1 LNEIRTR
8 LHIAPDGTI
17 TGHAPRGVSPGDHDA
32 IIMETSY
39 PPRPLPADAAV
50 KVRAV
55 QERIAR
61 LPVLHPWTLA
71 PRTPDEILGYGE
83 DGLPH

>member
-17 TGHAPRGVSPGDHDA
+17 TGRAPHGVSPGNHDA
-32 IIMETSY
+32 IILEATY
-39 PPRPLPADAAV
+39 PPRPLPADAAA

-61 LPVLHPWTLA
+61 LPVLD